1 MSEFTAWMQSNWYEL
16 GNLVADFVFL
26 AVGIWFAR
34 KVLRTLRASQEQ
46 VGTLIKLTVAGTVPE
61 RPSTNPAA
69 ERSFATGS
77 PYWLTPSDAPPADQ
91 TMPAEHSMP
100 SDGGPGRLSA
110 AGHGLVEWLNTP
122 MKSSGTNP
130 LRRAIR
136 WLQSPAGS

>member
-1 MSEFTAWMQSNWYEL
+1 MSEITVWMQSNWYEL
-16 GNLVADFVFL
+16 GNLFAEFVFL

-46 VGTLIKLTVAGTVPE
+46 VGTLIKLTVAGAVPE
-61 RPSTNPAA
+61 RQSANTAA

-91 TMPAEHSMP
+91 PAPFENGP
-100 SDGGPGRLSA
+100 SRLSS
-110 AGHGLVEWLNTP
+110 AGHGLVTWLNTP
-122 MKSSGTNP
+122 MKSSGSAP
-130 LRRAIR
+130 WRKAIK